1 MSSMLIGLTQ
11 IENRFRTMKGTLDT
25 RPIFLRTP
33 EHIKAHLILC
43 TVSLILMALIQCK
56 LKEKEVLPEGKKWFL
71 GLEPDRIQNA
81 LNAFLVEPFPD
92 DYFRFRSRSMDQ
104 EGRDLQ
110 KILDAYPLNI
120 EHRLY
125 TRGQLRALRGSVK
138 VL

>member
-1 MSSMLIGLTQ
+1 MHERWVG
-11 IENRFRTMKGTLDT
+11 RYV
-25 RPIFLRTP
+25 
-33 EHIKAHLILC
+33 H
-43 TVSLILMALIQCK
+43 
-56 LKEKEVLPEGKKWFL
+56 
-71 GLEPDRIQNA
+71 
-81 LNAFLVEPFPD
+81 
-92 DYFRFRSRSMDQ
+92 Q